1 VLYHININMNGHYE
15 KYKDT
20 IKRVSRR
27 NYQKRVFLI
36 NEFLTKKSCIHCGE
50 AEHVCLKFWPHDAE
64 IRKISKRV
72 GTSDDSRKEVFHL
85 IDQSV
90 ILCSNCYIK
99 KHNDLI
105 EFI

>member
-1 VLYHININMNGHYE
+1 MNKHYE

-20 IKRVSRR
+20 IKKVSRR
-27 NYQKRVFLI
+27 NYQKRVYLL
-36 NEFLTKKSCIHCGE
+36 NEFLTEKSCVHCGE

-64 IRKISKRV
+64 IRKVSKRV
-72 GTSDDSRKEVFHL
+72 GTSDASRKEVFHL

-90 ILCSNCYIK
+90 ILCFNCYIK
-99 KHNDLI
+99 KHHDLI

>member
-1 VLYHININMNGHYE
+1 MNEHYK
-15 KYKDT
+15 KYKET
-20 IKRVSRR
+20 IKKVSRR
-27 NYQKRVFLI
+27 N
-36 NEFLTKKSCIHCGE
+36 FLTDKSCIHCGE

-64 IRKISKRV
+64 IRKVSKRV
-72 GTSDDSRKEVFHL
+72 GTSDDSRREVFHL

-99 KHNDLI
+99 KHHDLI

>member
-1 VLYHININMNGHYE
+1 MNPHYK
-15 KYKDT
+15 KYKET
-20 IKRVSRR
+20 IKRVAKR
-27 NYQKRVFLI
+27 NYQKRVFLL
-36 NEFLTKKSCIHCGE
+36 NKFFTDKSCAVCGE
-50 AEHVCLKFWPHDAE
+50 AEQVCLKFWPHDGE

-72 GTSDDSRKEVFHL
+72 GTSEDSRREIFHL

-99 KHNDLI
+99 KHHDLI